1 MNNWYIYLNIIIQSV
16 KIFLW
21 TKTPCRL
28 QKLNKMLLKL
38 NEVFKR
44 KKKLLVPNSSRW
56 LIVNFEALCMFC
68 VCVLGGIDYSSI
80 PSHLTSCECL
90 LSWLTPGRYY
100 SIKCMWPLNFPLP
113 CRRSGVQLHLHMFS
127 FRCSRIKTLHPCS
140 RGSITRAPPL
150 R

>member
-1 MNNWYIYLNIIIQSV
+1 MNNWYIYLNIVIQSV

-44 KKKLLVPNSSRW
+44 KKKVTRAKFKSLTHSELWS
-56 LIVNFEALCMFC
+56 IVH
-68 VCVLGGIDYSSI
+68 VLRVIDYSSI

-113 CRRSGVQLHLHMFS
+113 CRRSGVQLHSHMFS
-127 FRCSRIKTLHPCS
+127 FRCSRIKTLCPCS